1 MHHRLAKILS
11 MFLLLQLFSAGA
23 EELYKVDF
31 DDNEI
36 LLVDVVLNNQ
46 TVAFSV
52 DTVFVDEQLLVAIE
66 PLLDALKVRYQLSDT
81 ELSIWNKQQKSSFQL
96 LTQANSNVA
105 GLWASDGFLIFVEL
119 DLFKRLFGVDVEF
132 EPRRLQ
138 LVMRS
143 PNREPIFPAQI
154 IEEQEK
160 QRALDRVVTS
170 GSQSNKRPEIPITL
184 QDQYRLATVP
194 HGRFTVAGE
203 KTNEDSGFNTTVQ
216 VTSDLL
222 YHSAELTL
230 VDTEQS
236 ALSARLS
243 LSRYKTSPDD
253 YILDLYDQYQFGDIS
268 SRTNSIN
275 TGTNSGI
282 GVIFERRP
290 ENYRDDNQ
298 AITLRETAPPGWEAE
313 LFHNQ
318 VFLAATTVPQDGQLV
333 FEDVEVTYGNNVYTI
348 KLYGPFGE
356 REVISKNVDLTQNA
370 LQAGEFAHALYALD
384 RNHRLINDQN
394 DMPYEFTDFG
404 ATFDYGVSDIWQ
416 IGTSFTNL
424 ANDRQLVS
432 VNNAFSLP
440 GMLLENDLALDQDG
454 NYAQITTLKGG
465 AFDRDRYSIEFESG
479 RNFDSDRVQLVGDS
493 YRLRS
498 TYYMPTEWLNLNF
511 SLSMLDNDSFRDY
524 RFSNRASANVGNI
537 RFRHELLYYKN
548 TFKLDDTR
556 TDGFLGS
563 LGISGNL
570 PLNIRISANID
581 YDPQADDPIKESS
594 SILLQTRV
602 NDPWEGSHYL
612 TFNYLPLVD
621 DTNPQWRFTHRV
633 AWYADEFQL
642 NLTNSYDENDD
653 WSIQLGLQF
662 FLGYDYRN
670 NRLVLSERLQPNTA
684 SLDVH
689 TYLDRQI
696 NGVPD
701 PLDYDLSGVRFSGN
715 PEWQDIESGKDGRTL
730 LPGVYADTPF
740 SFSANWKEGSNTVNN
755 DYVVFTHPGAYIK
768 VNMPFVLSTELIGY
782 VLRTNNN
789 QEVGIQ
795 NAVIELYNDSQ
806 KLIASQE
813 TDRDGY
819 FEFLGLNPGKYQVVV
834 AQATLQDKGYT
845 ASVIGFTVL
854 TGGNGGYVELP
865 ALTLRRLGSGGE
877 RDAEQVLQFNLDK
890 DRSEPIVWDND
901 ENVRKNFFTL
911 PTKSPVA
918 AKYTLEQESNTAQP
932 NETAQAS
939 SVQIAEAEAQQTP
952 SPNNQSKTLL
962 QATAANGN
970 VLPSISVSF
979 TEKPVEAQK
988 TADSTTSS
996 SSLVPEKPAAAILP
1010 SAIPKAPTN
1019 TNYYVIQLGLFSE
1032 RQAADSLRMKLA
1044 FGQMQNEL
1052 FGLDTDANT
1061 GATRLVYGKFL
1072 TKIAGLEFA
1081 NKYLPK
1087 GQAFFVRPMQNEA
1100 VVNVPPVLVKAEPV
1114 TQAKTEGQWLIQLHA
1129 SESPIVKG
1137 RLTRVNAALGPFY
1150 VGQKVNAAGDT
1161 LYCLLSQTFASKEL
1175 AKQALQRT
1183 GLKGWVTTVD
1193 QFADLNKFN

>member
-1 MHHRLAKILS
+1 MHHRLAKIFGL
-11 MFLLLQLFSAGA
+11 FLLLQMFSAGA
-23 EELYKVDF
+23 EELYKVEF
-31 DDNEI
+31 DDDEI

-46 TVAFSV
+46 TVAFSI
-52 DTVFVDEQLLVAIE
+52 DTVFVNDQLLVAIE
-66 PLLDALKVRYQLSDT
+66 PLLDALKVRYQLSET
-81 ELSIWNKQQKSSFQL
+81 ELSIWNKQQQSTFQL
-96 LTQANSNVA
+96 LTQANTNVS
-105 GLWASDGFLIFVEL
+105 GLWASDGFLVFVEL
-119 DLFKRLFGVDVEF
+119 DLFKRLFGVEVEF
-132 EPRRLQ
+132 ESRRLQ

-143 PNREPIFPAQI
+143 PNRAPIFPAQI

-160 QRALDRVVTS
+160 QRALDRVVSS
-170 GSQSNKRPEIPITL
+170 GKQSNKRPEVPITL

-203 KTNEDSGFNTTVQ
+203 KTNENSGFNTSVQ

-253 YILDLYDQYQFGDIS
+253 YILNLYDQYQFGDIS
-268 SRTNSIN
+268 SRTNSLN
-275 TGTNSGI
+275 TGTNAGI

-290 ENYRDDNQ
+290 DNYRDDNQ

-318 VFLAATTVPQDGQLV
+318 VFLAATTVPDDGQLI

-370 LQAGEFAHALYALD
+370 LKGGEFAHAVYALD

-394 DMPYEFTDFG
+394 DVPYEFTDFG

-416 IGTSFTNL
+416 IGTSFSNL

-440 GMLLENDLALDQDG
+440 GMLLENDLAVDQDG

-479 RNFDSDRVQLVGDS
+479 RNFDNDRVQLVGDS

-524 RFSNRASANVGNI
+524 RFSNRLSANVGNI
-537 RFRHELLYYKN
+537 RFRHELLYYNN
-548 TFKLDDTR
+548 TFKLDETR
-556 TDGFLGS
+556 TDGLQGS

-570 PLNIRISANID
+570 PLNIRVSANID

-594 SILLQTRV
+594 SLLLQTRI
-602 NDPWEGSHYL
+602 NDPWEGSHYF
-612 TFNYLPLVD
+612 TFNYLPLVE

-701 PLDYDLSGVRFSGN
+701 PLDYDLSGVRFNGN
-715 PEWQDIESGKDGRTL
+715 PEWQEIESGKDGRTV

-795 NAVIELYNDSQ
+795 NAVIELYTDSE

-834 AQATLQDKGYT
+834 AQSTLQEKGYT

-877 RDAEQVLQFNLDK
+877 RDAEQILQFNLDK

-911 PTKSPVA
+911 PTKNPVA
-918 AKYTLEQESNTAQP
+918 AQYTLEQASSTAQQSVG
-932 NETAQAS
+932 AQGAS
-939 SVQIAEAEAQQTP
+939 AQSEVDKPQQIP
-952 SPNNQSKTLL
+952 SANNPSKTLL
-962 QATAANGN
+962 QPSAANGN

-979 TEKPVEAQK
+979 AEKPVVDEVESKPVTAPPSAAQGK
-988 TADSTTSS
+988 TAPAPQPSTIQSPQANS
-996 SSLVPEKPAAAILP
+996 
-1010 SAIPKAPTN
+1010 
-1019 TNYYVIQLGLFSE
+1019 NYYVIQLGLFSE
-1032 RQAADSLRMKLA
+1032 RQAADNLRMKLA

-1052 FGLDTDANT
+1052 FALDTDSNS
-1061 GATRLVYGKFL
+1061 GATRLIYGKFL

-1087 GQAFFVRPMQNEA
+1087 GQAFFVRPMQSEM
-1100 VVNVPPVLVKAEPV
+1100 PVTATSPAVKAEQV
-1114 TQAKTEGQWLIQLHA
+1114 VETAVDGQWVIQLHA

-1137 RLTRVNAALGPFY
+1137 RLTRTNAALGPFY
-1150 VGQKVNAAGDT
+1150 VGQKVNANGVT
-1161 LYCLLSQTFASKEL
+1161 LYCLLSQPFASKEL
-1175 AKQALQRT
+1175 AKQAIERT

-1193 QFADLNKFN
+1193 QFTDLNKFN